1 MEIIKIRRS
10 HPNETHFHT
19 KGFTL
24 GLILKRGVLISRF
37 IIFTWCILNF
47 FFVFFPD
54 SFLAWYPLINF
65 EVLK

>member
-19 KGFTL
+19 KGFAL
-24 GLILKRGVLISRF
+24 GLLLKRRVLISRF

-47 FFVFFPD
+47 FFLFFPD
-54 SFLAWYPLINF
+54 IFQPDIL
-65 EVLK
+65 

>member
-54 SFLAWYPLINF
+54 SF
-65 EVLK
+65 